1 VLDGERHEKHGQERD
16 RNRCA
21 DKFETR
27 QHEQR
32 GDRQLHDAESER
44 DHGAHRTFDGVDTR
58 RSPWS
63 PRVGAFL
70 LAETLSAIG
79 TFATMIA
86 IWAYAAYRYD
96 ATPAQIAL
104 YGVAFSAPGVVLGP
118 LGGYVVDRIG
128 QRPTLLAAKALG
140 VVASLA
146 LLAAHSFAALT
157 ILSAL
162 HGVANSFARPALQS
176 MPPRMVD
183 DEHLARTNALMGMTE
198 QLSIVLGPVFAGAA
212 IGLFGF
218 KGAFVFDAFTYALGI
233 VVLPIVHLTD
243 VAREP
248 SDEHP
253 LRDAIAGW
261 RVVAATPFVRRVVL
275 AGFTLH
281 LLYGTAMLAEPLYV
295 RDVLH
300 RSPTVFASLQ
310 TAFGI
315 LLIVAGIV
323 SARAGDRMANFT
335 WITTGVVG
343 SGITAAVYL
352 GTNSLVVAYLGVMV
366 WGFFTGVIWGPSAT
380 LLQRATHESLHGRV
394 MAADMLSQNLGLFLG
409 LGAGGILIGALGVRT
424 YIVGLGAFVAAAGVA
439 LAASDRA
446 AARTAP
452 AASPALQ
459 SADQPQDAR
468 PVPR

>member
-1 VLDGERHEKHGQERD
+1 
-16 RNRCA
+16 
-21 DKFETR
+21 
-27 QHEQR
+27 
-32 GDRQLHDAESER
+32 
-44 DHGAHRTFDGVDTR
+44 
-58 RSPWS
+58 
-63 PRVGAFL
+63 
-70 LAETLSAIG
+70 
-79 TFATMIA
+79 MIA

-96 ATPAQIAL
+96 ATPGQIAL
-104 YGVAFSAPGVVLGP
+104 YGLAFSAPGVVLGP

-146 LLAAHSFAALT
+146 LLTAHSFAALT
-157 ILSAL
+157 VLSAL

-176 MPPRMVD
+176 LPPRMVD
-183 DEHLARTNALMGMTE
+183 DAHLARTNALMGMTE

-218 KGAFVFDAFTYALGI
+218 KGAFVFDALTYALGI
-233 VVLPIVHLTD
+233 VVLPVVHLTD
-243 VAREP
+243 VARTP
-248 SDEHP
+248 SEDHP
-253 LRDAIAGW
+253 FRDAIAGW
-261 RVVAATPFVRRVVL
+261 RVVATTPLVRRVVM
-275 AGFTLH
+275 AGFALH

-323 SARAGDRMANFT
+323 SARAGDRMARFS
-335 WITTGVVG
+335 WIATGAIG

-352 GTNSLVVAYLGVMV
+352 GTGSVVIAFIGVML
-366 WGFFTGVIWGPSAT
+366 WGFFSGVIWGPSAT
-380 LLQRATHESLHGRV
+380 MLQRATHESLHGRV
-394 MAADMLSQNLGLFLG
+394 MAADMLSQNLALFLG
-409 LGAGGILIGALGVRT
+409 LAAGGVAIGAVGVRT
-424 YIVGLGAFVAAAGVA
+424 WVISLGAFVAVAGTA
-439 LAASDRA
+439 LALSDRA

-452 AASPALQ
+452 AASPAPA
-459 SADQPQDAR
+459 SADRLQDAP